1 MTFNSKTWSPPAEQI
16 IK

>member
-1 MTFNSKTWSPPAEQI
+1 MTFNSKTWSTPGEQN